1 MKNLNIFTL
10 FLITV
15 ISVVYISCSNLFPI
29 VGNGDL
35 AASER
40 AISAFEKINS
50 SGSSEIRFHASQEY
64 RVVVTTDSNL
74 VDIVTTDIRNNVLNI
89 GFKGGSYS
97 FTRIQV
103 DVYCPT
109 LTGVSISGSGSF
121 TGGDTIVT
129 STFDSNVS
137 GSGKIEGTIECG
149 NFSAKI
155 TGSGKINVSGNGNNS
170 DIDISGSGIFSGN
183 NFAINNATVRVSG
196 SGRANIFVSEN
207 LNVDITGS
215 GEVNYRGNPKIESKV
230 SGSGQINKL

>member
-10 FLITV
+10 LLIIV
-15 ISVVYISCSNLFPI
+15 ISTVYVSCKNLFST
-29 VGNGDL
+29 VGNGNL

-40 AISAFEKINS
+40 TVSTFEKIS
-50 SGSSEIRFHASQEY
+50 SNGSSEIHFHASQEY

-74 VDIVTTDIRNNVLNI
+74 IDIVTTNVRNNVLNI

-109 LTGVSISGSGSF
+109 LTSVSISGSGSF
-121 TGGDTIVT
+121 TGNDTIIT
-129 STFDSNVS
+129 STFDSKVS
-137 GSGKIEGTIECG
+137 GSGNIEGTIECG

-155 TGSGKINVSGNGNNS
+155 TGSGKITVAGSGKYS
-170 DIDISGSGIFSGN
+170 DINISGSGIFSGN
-183 NFAINNATVRVSG
+183 NFAINNTTVRVSG

-215 GEVNYRGNPKIESKV
+215 GKVNYRGNPKIESKI
-230 SGSGQINKL
+230 SGSGRINKL